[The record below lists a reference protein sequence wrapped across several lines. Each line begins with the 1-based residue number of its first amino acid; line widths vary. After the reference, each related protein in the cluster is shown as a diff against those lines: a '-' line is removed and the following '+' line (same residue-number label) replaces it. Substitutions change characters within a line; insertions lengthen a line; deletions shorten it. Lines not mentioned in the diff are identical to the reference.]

1 MPDTTPRRRGRAT
14 GPGRMSRPAHPAR
27 RATIGSLLL
36 VAVAAV
42 TTPSAMRAQV
52 SLETVLDAD
61 GYGSARVRNPSA
73 EIVDVVIEL
82 RHGRVTP
89 EEITLGAAVHAVVSP
104 ERFALAPGESQTLRL
119 LVRERVARDAVLRL
133 VATLT
138 PRRSTP
144 LPTGRPGQTDSTSG
158 AQARLVFATRF
169 ITRVVRGD

>member
-1 MPDTTPRRRGRAT
+1 
-14 GPGRMSRPAHPAR
+14 MSRPARPAR
-27 RATIGSLLL
+27 CATIGSVLL
-36 VAVAAV
+36 VAVCGLTA
-42 TTPSAMRAQV
+42 PSPVRAQV

-82 RHGRVTP
+82 RHGRVTA
-89 EEITLGAAVHAVVSP
+89 EEIALGPAVNAVVSP

-133 VATLT
+133 MATLT

-144 LPTGRPGQTDSTSG
+144 VPTGRPGRPDSTSG